1 MPDRPSIPYRVEP
14 TATALALQEKY
25 ALQLEAGEETDDEVV
40 VAGRLMLRRGQ
51 GKLAFGTLQD
61 QTGRIQ
67 LFAPANVTPRFEDFT
82 QRSLGD
88 CLGVT
93 GTVMKTTKGEL

>member
-1 MPDRPSIPYRVEP
+1 MADRSSIPYRFEP
-14 TATALALQEKY
+14 TAAAAGLHEQY

-61 QTGRIQ
+61 
-67 LFAPANVTPRFEDFT
+67 
-82 QRSLGD
+82 
-88 CLGVT
+88 
-93 GTVMKTTKGEL
+93 